1 MGSGCFS
8 IVFVFF
14 CFDDD
19 YWFDYVD
26 VFGYFYEVFFVFNVF
41 YVDEDCFCVFIFFE
55 VFEEV
60 SVVDV
65 VFVFNVNYSGE
76 IDFFED
82 CLVYKGYFKG
92 IVLVDEGKW
101 VWENVGWIEGC
112 VEFFGGVND
121 IEDVWVEN
129 FYVVFVGSFD
139 ELLFNFFVFFIEFI
153 EV

>member
-76 IDFFED
+76 IDFFKD

-92 IVLVDEGKW
+92 IVWLMRVSGFGRMLVGLK
-101 VWENVGWIEGC
+101 VVLS
-112 VEFFGGVND
+112 FLGV
-121 IEDVWVEN
+121 
-129 FYVVFVGSFD
+129 
-139 ELLFNFFVFFIEFI
+139 
-153 EV
+153 